1 MASPSASGE
10 FRGPASDAGSSLED
24 RGDTMQGAPSRSL
37 NAKRLRMVAEND
49 VQFLANR
56 IAKLKAEEFKA
67 KKEVDKTVTKTKEIL
82 ANRKN
87 FEHRAVDKLQIQEQ
101 VANSKKEERLLMSL
115 NKDKQLKAIWVAKQ
129 KVLNEKKEACTSM
142 RKQKEI
148 NECRVHI
155 MKEEQRDK
163 NIKRREDIK
172 KEHVYAKM
180 RREKEQNE
188 KLEHARLVYEER
200 IAQEEAERERKEK
213 LAAQLVQQEAQL
225 IYRLKR
231 LHTEKQKAIRDL
243 ANAVDVVKADE
254 VEEDIEGDED
264 EEQHEAAEIVEEET
278 V

>member
-1 MASPSASGE
+1 
-10 FRGPASDAGSSLED
+10 
-24 RGDTMQGAPSRSL
+24 
-37 NAKRLRMVAEND
+37 
-49 VQFLANR
+49 
-56 IAKLKAEEFKA
+56 
-67 KKEVDKTVTKTKEIL
+67 
-82 ANRKN
+82 
-87 FEHRAVDKLQIQEQ
+87 
-101 VANSKKEERLLMSL
+101 MSL